1 MQVQTP
7 VAVGELIDKIT
18 ILEIKS
24 EQITDPAK
32 LVNIRKE
39 LDLLRSVRQSA
50 VPQTTELTD
59 LTNALKQVN
68 QRIWDIEDAIR
79 DLERDKSFG
88 EEFIAVARSVYRT
101 NDERA
106 KIKRQINEAV
116 GSELTEEKSY
126 AAY

>member
-39 LDLLRSVRQSA
+39 LDLLRSVRQSE
-50 VPQTTELTD
+50 VPQNTELTD
-59 LTNALKQVN
+59 LTSALKQVN